1 MEPNYQAMYYK
12 MMDATEK
19 AIEILIKAQR
29 ECEEMYVDAAEA
41 EIPADQE

>member
-12 MMDATEK
+12 MMDAAEK
-19 AIEILIKAQR
+19 AIDILIEAQR
-29 ECEEMYVDAAEA
+29 ECEEMYVNAEEA